1 MRNHARI
8 IAMLLVIVPAGMS
21 HAADDVTRFTGEF
34 VVKTGK
40 PVTEVRK
47 FQGTAGPAT
56 LKLYNGA
63 DRCSWGKRVS
73 GAWVSVN
80 GVRVFRPSKVTER
93 VSYLQETVTLKEGCN
108 VLKVYLRGKPGA
120 KIRIKIA
127 QQMEACGP
135 TRVSVAS
142 DGTQGDD
149 ASFRT
154 SISGHGRLVAFSSD
168 ASNLVP
174 GDTNE
179 QEDVFVHDRWTG
191 VTERVSVASD
201 GAQGNGKASGPSIS
215 AEGRFVAFGSL
226 ASNLVP
232 GDTNGQEDVFV
243 HDRWMRVTE
252 RVSVASDGTESNHD
266 TFGPSISADGRF
278 VAFESES
285 VGFDEDE
292 YWSNLVP
299 EGERVTSPWGNV
311 FVHDRKTGVT
321 ELVSVDESTGEALG
335 YGAHSA
341 SISADGKS
349 VAFQASTLDRQLDVY
364 VRDRQREETELITSA
379 SEVWEWSTSPSIS
392 ADGRFVAFQ
401 SESSN
406 FVPDDTNGT
415 YDIFVRD
422 RKTGETE
429 RVSMAS
435 DGAQAEDGSG
445 EPSISG
451 DGRFV
456 AFSSHA
462 TNLAPGDTNGVEDV
476 FVHDRRT
483 GETERVSVAFDGA
496 EGENMGGSPWVSGDG
511 KFVAFESSAPNLVPG
526 DTNGATDAFVTCNP
540 LSRQGMPW
548 WWRERWTWWK
558 RHQH

>member
-1 MRNHARI
+1 
-8 IAMLLVIVPAGMS
+8 
-21 HAADDVTRFTGEF
+21 
-34 VVKTGK
+34 
-40 PVTEVRK
+40 
-47 FQGTAGPAT
+47 
-56 LKLYNGA
+56 
-63 DRCSWGKRVS
+63 
-73 GAWVSVN
+73 
-80 GVRVFRPSKVTER
+80 
-93 VSYLQETVTLKEGCN
+93 
-108 VLKVYLRGKPGA
+108 
-120 KIRIKIA
+120 
-127 QQMEACGP
+127 
-135 TRVSVAS
+135 
-142 DGTQGDD
+142 
-149 ASFRT
+149 
-154 SISGHGRLVAFSSD
+154 
-168 ASNLVP
+168 
-174 GDTNE
+174 
-179 QEDVFVHDRWTG
+179 
-191 VTERVSVASD
+191 
-201 GAQGNGKASGPSIS
+201 
-215 AEGRFVAFGSL
+215 
-226 ASNLVP
+226 
-232 GDTNGQEDVFV
+232 
-243 HDRWMRVTE
+243 MRVTE